1 MHDSRLSMELRQNVA
16 NLLGVPVDAPADD
29 QNLIELGLDSI
40 RMMRLAG
47 QWRRRGFNF
56 GFAEMVSMPTLAAWS
71 KLIEPVSHGDETVRT
86 VTSPVVAS
94 DSSFELA
101 PMQRAYWVGR
111 SGGQQLGGVAA
122 HFYNEF
128 DGQGIEPRRLE
139 AAVRRVIERH
149 GMLRMQVLPDE
160 RQRILAE
167 SPWPGLRVHDLR
179 KLTPSAAQESL
190 DELRKRLSRRCMDVS
205 VGEVFDVQLSLLP
218 DALHVAGTRLHV
230 NLDMIAADALSLR
243 VLLADLASFYASPG
257 VVMPPIGVD
266 FPSYLALRARERGTP
281 ESVARLRD
289 DLAYWEARLSQLP
302 NPPRLP
308 SSANETDEDATTV
321 VRRHRWLSPVQ
332 RQRFETH
339 ARQHGLT
346 PAMAL
351 AAVFAEVLTC
361 WSDEPSFLLNLPLF
375 DRAPL
380 HPNASAM
387 AGDFTSSIL
396 LAWDGAV
403 PGSFAERARR
413 LQSRF
418 HADVAHAGF
427 SGLEVL
433 RELSRLRG
441 EQVIAPFVYTS
452 ALGLGELFPDIV
464 KEQFGQASWI
474 ISQGPQVRLDA
485 QVTEFDGGLLVNVDA
500 REAAFAPGVLDALF
514 ESHGQLVDRLLSDPS
529 AWLEPVVPKLPA
541 GMLEVR
547 RQANETTRPLSGHR
561 LHDGFFAKASVSPS
575 APALLWGADGVM
587 SYGELA
593 QRALG
598 LAAHL
603 VDVGVRPGDL
613 VALRLPKGPEQA
625 VGAFGVLAAGAA
637 YLPIGIDQPPLR
649 LQRIVEAAGAA
660 VVLDSIPTHALPLH
674 APVPGSDGELAY
686 VLYTSGSTG
695 MPKGVEITHAAAMNT
710 VDELNRRLDLGDA
723 DRTLAL
729 SALEFDLSVYDL
741 FGPLS
746 VGGAVVC
753 IEEHERKD
761 AIAWAALMQRH
772 RVTVLNCVPALLDMT
787 LTAASKGQGDSL
799 RAVLLG
805 GDWVTV
811 DLPGRL
817 ARWSPRCRFLA
828 LGGTTETAIH
838 STLCE
843 VTEVNSAWT
852 SIPYGKPLGNVQL
865 RVVDDLERD
874 RPDFVAGELWIG
886 GAGVARGYRGD
897 PQRSA
902 DKFIERD
909 GVRWYRTGDRA
920 RYLPDGQVEFL
931 GRADFQVKLRGHR
944 IELGE
949 IEAALL
955 SFDCIAQAVVVLGQ
969 QGLIVVAT
977 SDSALTND
985 GVGTEPNAG
994 TWIDL
999 QSPPADWI
1007 GLRPFLE
1014 ARLPAAML
1022 PQQLWLR
1029 ESLPLTANGKV
1040 DRKALAQ
1047 AAGEVQSSRPS
1058 DSGPAMDATEG
1069 EVAQLWSELLAVP
1082 EVGRDQNFFSLGGDS
1097 VHATRLVRRLAAAGF
1112 TNASLSS
1119 VFAFPRLA
1127 DFAATLKK
1135 TTSAEPAK
1143 EWLEDIANRHEP
1155 FPPSDVQRAYWLGRD
1170 ERFVLG
1176 GVGCHFYREYDV
1188 ENLDV
1193 ERLEAALNTLIARH
1207 DMLRVVFDEEGR
1219 QRILPSVPR
1228 YAVAVTDVEPGPQ
1241 AEEAKDALRARSSHR
1256 VFDPARWPLF
1266 SIEGV
1271 RSGSATRLAVSLDNL
1286 ALDALSILTFYTELN
1301 TLYLQPDAP
1310 LGPTGPSFR
1319 DWMLQSMPKPVS
1331 LDAAWAHWK
1340 PRLAQLPPGPQLPLA
1355 RQPGE
1360 IGRPRFVRHEA
1371 LLDAADWRDLS
1382 ARAMSHGI
1390 TPSAVLLC
1398 AFSEVMSRW
1407 SSRPDLTLNL
1417 TLFDRQDAHPNIHRV
1432 LGDFTLLTL
1441 VAYRP
1446 VEGET
1451 WLSRLQ
1457 RTQAELALALD
1468 HRELS
1473 TPTLLREWARVQ
1485 GEPTAGMPVV
1495 FTSALGVPGGTAAP
1509 STGPFSRQV
1518 WGVTQT
1524 PQVWLDHQVV
1534 EAGEGIAL
1542 NWDVVENLFPPKI
1555 IETMFEAYLSALRW
1569 IARQD
1574 WASCLPDVMPAAQ
1587 LEVRQRVNATEGEF
1601 PLRPLHHDFFSLARV
1616 APKHVALRC
1625 SDAQTWSYAQLA
1637 DRALRLANA
1646 LVIRG
1651 VRAGD
1656 VVAIHL
1662 PKGPEQIAAVLG
1674 VLAAG
1679 AAYLPIGVDQP
1690 AARREAML
1698 RQSEACAIV
1707 TRATAEAWSPVRHA
1721 IDPEWAFTHDPLPEP
1736 VPVDPRQTAYI
1747 IFTSGSTGTPKGVS
1761 IPHRAALN
1769 TVLDINERFGVGSQD
1784 RVFAVSALDFD
1795 LSVYDVF
1802 GPLSAGGSLV
1812 LIEEDAR
1819 RDARRWLTL
1828 ARRHEATVWNSVPTL
1843 LDMLLTVGSAEEPPA
1858 ALRLALV
1865 SGDWIGLDLPSRL
1878 RAQRP
1883 DCRFFAMGG
1892 ATEASIWSNGFEV
1905 DQVDPAWT
1913 SIPYGWP
1920 LRNQRFRVVDAQGRD
1935 APDGVAG
1942 ELWIG
1947 GAGVASGYC
1956 GAPQLTAERFVETE
1970 DGTRWY
1976 RTGDQGRYGSD
1987 GLLEFLG
1994 RTDHQVKLRGHRVEL
2009 GEVEAALQAQPGVE
2023 RAVAAITPPGGVRR
2037 LVAAVTAQRG
2047 AQLDIALL
2055 RERVAAC
2062 LPAYMVPEQLVVLE
2076 ALPLSANGKLD
2087 RAAVARATAASSL
2100 VPETNEAPAD
2110 DWEQRVAAVW
2120 QELLRIPAVGRR
2132 QSFFELGGD
2141 SLAATRFVEIVRQR
2155 HGRLLPLRRLF
2166 TSPVLMDVATALR
2179 SLQADAP
2186 DTEEGAL

>member
-1 MHDSRLSMELRQNVA
+1 MYDSRLSMELRQNVA
-16 NLLGVPVDAPADD
+16 DLLGVPIDALVDD

-40 RMMRLAG
+40 RLMRLAG
-47 QWRRRGFNF
+47 QCRRRGFNF

-71 KLIEPVSHGDETVRT
+71 KLIEPVSHGAETVRT
-86 VTSPVVAS
+86 MMSPVAAP
-94 DSSFELA
+94 DASFELA

-111 SGGQQLGGVAA
+111 SEGQQLGGVTA

-128 DGQGIEPRRLE
+128 DGQDIDPMRLE

-149 GMLRMQVLPDE
+149 GMLRMQVLPDG

-179 KLTPSAAQESL
+179 ELTSSAAQESL
-190 DELRKRLSRRCMDVS
+190 DGLRKRLSRRCMDVS

-218 DALHVAGTRLHV
+218 DALKAAGIRLHV
-230 NLDMIAADALSLR
+230 SLDMIAADALSLR

-257 VVMPPIGVD
+257 VVLPPIGID
-266 FPSYLALRARERGTP
+266 FAGYLALRSRERRTAAA
-281 ESVARLRD
+281 VARLRD
-289 DLAYWEARLSQLP
+289 DRAHWEERLPQLP

-308 SSANETDEDATTV
+308 SSANEDATTV
-321 VRRHRWLSPVQ
+321 VRRHRYLSPAQ
-332 RQRFETH
+332 RQRFEAH

-351 AAVFAEVLTC
+351 AAVFCEVLTC

-380 HPNASAM
+380 HPDASEM
-387 AGDFTSSIL
+387 VGDFTSSIL
-396 LAWDGAV
+396 LAWDGAAA
-403 PGSFAERARR
+403 GSFAERARR

-452 ALGLGELFPDIV
+452 ALGLGELFPDVV

-514 ESHGQLVDRLLSDPS
+514 ESHGRLVERLLNDAS
-529 AWLEPVVPKLPA
+529 AWLEPVVPQLPV

-547 RQANETTRPLSGHR
+547 RQANETARPLSGHR
-561 LHDGFFAKASVSPS
+561 LHDGFFAKASVDPS
-575 APALLWGADGVM
+575 APALLWSADGVL

-613 VALRLPKGPEQA
+613 VALHLPKGPEQA
-625 VGAFGVLAAGAA
+625 VGALGVLAAGAA

-660 VVLDSIPTHALPLH
+660 MVLDSLPTHASPLQ
-674 APVPGSDGELAY
+674 APVPGSDSELAY

-695 MPKGVEITHAAAMNT
+695 MPKGVEITHSAAMNT
-710 VDELNRRLDLGDA
+710 VDDLNRRLELGVA

-729 SALEFDLSVYDL
+729 SALEFDLSIYDL

-787 LTAASKGQGDSL
+787 LTVASEGQGDSL

-817 ARWSPRCRFLA
+817 ARWSPHCRFIA

-838 STLCE
+838 STFCE
-843 VTEVNSAWT
+843 VTEVDAAWT

-865 RVVDDLERD
+865 RVVDDLQRD

-902 DKFIERD
+902 DKFIERN
-909 GVRWYRTGDRA
+909 GARWYRTGDRA
-920 RYLPDGQVEFL
+920 RYLPDGTVEFL
-931 GRADFQVKLRGHR
+931 GRADFQIKLRGHR

-949 IEAALL
+949 VEAALL
-955 SFDCIAQAVVVLGQ
+955 AFDRIAQAVVIRGPH
-969 QGLIVVAT
+969 GLIAVAT
-977 SDSALTND
+977 SDSVLTND
-985 GVGTEPNAG
+985 GVGVETDAG

-999 QSPPADWI
+999 QSPPPAWI

-1029 ESLPLTANGKV
+1029 GSLPLTGNGKV

-1047 AAGEVQSSRPS
+1047 AAGEAQLSLAPR
-1058 DSGPAMDATEG
+1058 DSGPALDAVEG
-1069 EVAQLWSELLAVP
+1069 EVARLWSELLDVP
-1082 EVGRDQNFFSLGGDS
+1082 EVGGDQNFFSLGGDS
-1097 VHATRLVRRLAAAGF
+1097 VHATRMVSRLVAAGF

-1135 TTSAEPAK
+1135 TTGAEPAK
-1143 EWLEDIANRHEP
+1143 EWLEDIDNRHEP

-1176 GVGCHFYREYDV
+1176 GVGCLFYREYDA
-1188 ENLDV
+1188 ENLDI

-1207 DMLRVVFDEEGR
+1207 EMLRVVFDEEGR

-1228 YAVAVTDVEPGPQ
+1228 YAVAVTDAEPGAQTEQ
-1241 AEEAKDALRARSSHR
+1241 ARDALRARSSHR
-1256 VFDPARWPLF
+1256 VFDPTRWPLF
-1266 SIEGV
+1266 AIEGV
-1271 RSGSATRLAVSLDNL
+1271 RSGSTTRLAVSLDNL
-1286 ALDALSILTFYTELN
+1286 ALDALSILTFYTEFN
-1301 TLYLQPDAP
+1301 TLYLHPDAS
-1310 LGPTGPSFR
+1310 LGPAGPSFR
-1319 DWMLQSMPKPVS
+1319 DWMLQSRPKPAS

-1340 PRLAQLPPGPQLPLA
+1340 PRLAELPPGPQLPLA

-1417 TLFDRQDAHPNIHRV
+1417 TLFDRQDAHPHIHRV

-1446 VEGET
+1446 VEGEA

-1457 RTQAELALALD
+1457 RMQAELAQALD

-1485 GEPTAGMPVV
+1485 GEPTAVMPVV

-1509 STGPFSRQV
+1509 ASGPFSRQV

-1555 IETMFEAYLSALRW
+1555 VETMFEAYLDALRW
-1569 IARQD
+1569 IARRD
-1574 WASCLPDVMPAAQ
+1574 WTSCLPDVMPAAQ
-1587 LEVRQRVNATEGEF
+1587 LEVRQRVNATAGEL
-1601 PLRPLHHDFFSLARV
+1601 PQRPLHHDFFSLARS
-1616 APKHVALRC
+1616 APKRIALRW
-1625 SDAQTWSYAQLA
+1625 SDGQHWSYAQLA

-1646 LVIRG
+1646 LVLRS

-1679 AAYLPIGVDQP
+1679 AVYLPIGIDQP

-1698 RQSEACAIV
+1698 RQSEACAVV
-1707 TRATAEAWSPVRHA
+1707 TRAATAAWSPMLHV
-1721 IDPEWAFTHDPLPEP
+1721 IDPEWAFSHDVLPEP
-1736 VPVDPRQTAYI
+1736 VPVDPQQTAYI
-1747 IFTSGSTGTPKGVS
+1747 IFTSGSTGTPKGVA

-1769 TVLDINERFGVGSQD
+1769 TILDINHRFGIGPQD
-1784 RVFAVSALDFD
+1784 RVLAVSALDFD
-1795 LSVYDVF
+1795 LSVYDLF
-1802 GPLSAGGSLV
+1802 GSLSAGGSLI

-1828 ARRHEATVWNSVPTL
+1828 ARRHEVTVWNSVPTL
-1843 LDMLLTVGSAEEPPA
+1843 LDMLLTVGSAEQTPA
-1858 ALRLALV
+1858 TLRLALV
-1865 SGDWIGLDLPSRL
+1865 SGDWIGLDLPDRL

-1883 DCRFFAMGG
+1883 DCQFFAMGG

-1905 DQVDPAWT
+1905 NRVDPAWA

-1920 LRNQRFRVVDAQGRD
+1920 LRHQRFRVVDAHGRD

-1956 GAPQLTAERFVETE
+1956 GAPQLTAERFVETA

-1976 RTGDQGRYGSD
+1976 RTGDQGRYGPE

-1994 RTDHQVKLRGHRVEL
+1994 RTDHQVKLRGHRIEL

-2023 RAVAAITPPGGVRR
+2023 RAVAAVTPPDGVRR
-2037 LVAAVTAQRG
+2037 LLAAVTARRG
-2047 AQLDIALL
+2047 AQLDIARL
-2055 RERVAAC
+2055 RERVAIR
-2062 LPAYMVPEQLVVLE
+2062 LPAYMVPEQLAVLE

-2087 RAAVARATAASSL
+2087 RAAVARVIAASD
-2100 VPETNEAPAD
+2100 VAPETNEAPAD
-2110 DWEQRVAAVW
+2110 DWEQRVAVVW
-2120 QELLRIPAVGRR
+2120 QELLRIPAIGRR
-2132 QSFFELGGD
+2132 QSFFALGGD

-2155 HGRLLPLRRLF
+2155 HGRLLPLRHLF
-2166 TSPVLMDVATALR
+2166 ASPVLMDVATALR